1 MKMVLQNRNIFVLI
15 IIYAA
20 AGEKILTLEKWLVLA
35 VFSGNCTKVSGK
47 LC

>member
-1 MKMVLQNRNIFVLI
+1 MKMVLQNMNIFVL